1 LNNLNR
7 VILTGYLGKDPEIQP
22 AGATTVTK
30 FSVAVTDRWKDGA
43 GEKQERTNW
52 INIVVWNGNGENV
65 AQYLKKGSHV
75 LVEGSLR
82 VSEWDDKESGQKRWK
97 TEVHAS
103 HVISSTRRLQRLP
116 SLRCRSR
123 RERHERRPRWTSP
136 DDPRLHLHPP

>member
-1 LNNLNR
+1 LNR
-7 VILTGYLGKDPEIQP
+7 VILTGYLGKDPEVQP

-52 INIVVWNGNGENV
+52 LNVVVWNGNGENV

-82 VSEWDDKESGQKRWK
+82 VSEWDDKESGQKRWR

-103 HVISSTRRLQRLP
+103 QIIFLDKKPEETKG
-116 SLRCRSR
+116 SLRSTAR
-123 RERHERRPRWTSP
+123 RKKAT
-136 DDPRLHLHPP
+136 

>member
-1 LNNLNR
+1 MNNLNR

-52 INIVVWNGNGENV
+52 LNVVVWNGNGENV

-75 LVEGSLR
+75 LIEGSLR
-82 VSEWDDKESGQKRWK
+82 VSEWDDKESGQKRSR

-103 HVISSTRRLQRLP
+103 QVIFLDKKPEETKASLP
-116 SLRCRSR
+116 STSR
-123 RERHERRPRWTSP
+123 RKKAT
-136 DDPRLHLHPP
+136 

>member
-7 VILTGYLGKDPEIQP
+7 VILTGYLGKDPETQP

-43 GEKQERTNW
+43 GEKQDRTNW
-52 INIVVWNGNGENV
+52 LSIVVWNGNGENV

-75 LVEGSLR
+75 LIEGSLR
-82 VSEWDDKESGQKRWK
+82 VSEWDDKDSGQKRSR

-103 HVISSTRRLQRLP
+103 QVIFLDKKPEETKAAPRST
-116 SLRCRSR
+116 SR
-123 RERHERRPRWTSP
+123 RKKAT
-136 DDPRLHLHPP
+136 

>member
-1 LNNLNR
+1 MNNLNR
-7 VILTGYLGKDPEIQP
+7 VILTGYLGKDPETQP

-30 FSVAVTDRWKDGA
+30 FSVAVTDRWKDGS

-52 INIVVWNGNGENV
+52 LNIVVWNGNGENV

-82 VSEWDDKESGQKRWK
+82 VSEWEDKESGQKRSR

-103 HVISSTRRLQRLP
+103 QVIFLDKKPEETKA
-116 SLRCRSR
+116 SLRSTSR
-123 RERHERRPRWTSP
+123 RKKAT
-136 DDPRLHLHPP
+136 

>member
-7 VILTGYLGKDPEIQP
+7 VILTGYLGKDPEVQP

-52 INIVVWNGNGENV
+52 LNVVVWNGNGENV

-75 LVEGSLR
+75 LIEGSLR
-82 VSEWDDKESGQKRWK
+82 VSEWDDKESGQKRWR

-103 HVISSTRRLQRLP
+103 QVIFLDKKPEETKAALP
-116 SLRCRSR
+116 STSR
-123 RERHERRPRWTSP
+123 RKKAT
-136 DDPRLHLHPP
+136 

>member
-1 LNNLNR
+1 MNNLNR
-7 VILTGYLGKDPEIQP
+7 VIVTGYLGKDPETQP
-22 AGATTVTK
+22 AAATTVTK
-30 FSVAVTDRWKDGA
+30 FSLAVTDRWKDGS

-103 HVISSTRRLQRLP
+103 QVIFLDKKAPEAPELQVTP
-116 SLRCRSR
+116 
-123 RERHERRPRWTSP
+123 RERNTRKKA
-136 DDPRLHLHPP
+136 

>member
-7 VILTGYLGKDPEIQP
+7 VIISGYLGKDPEVQP

-30 FSVAVTDRWKDGA
+30 FSVAVTDRWKDGS

-75 LVEGSLR
+75 LIEGSLR
-82 VSEWDDKESGQKRWK
+82 VSEWDDKESGQKRWR

-103 HVISSTRRLQRLP
+103 QIIFLDKKPEETKA
-116 SLRCRSR
+116 SLRSTSR
-123 RERHERRPRWTSP
+123 RKKAT
-136 DDPRLHLHPP
+136 

>member
-7 VILTGYLGKDPEIQP
+7 VIVTGYLGKDPETQA

-30 FSVAVTDRWKDGA
+30 FSVAVTDRWKDGN

-52 INIVVWNGNGENV
+52 INVVVWNGNGENV

-75 LVEGSLR
+75 LIEGSLR
-82 VSEWDDKESGQKRWK
+82 VSEWDDKDSGQKRWR

-103 HVISSTRRLQRLP
+103 QVIFLDKKPEDTQAPLP
-116 SLRCRSR
+116 ATSR
-123 RERHERRPRWTSP
+123 RKKAR
-136 DDPRLHLHPP
+136 

>member
-1 LNNLNR
+1 MNNLNR
-7 VILTGYLGKDPEIQP
+7 VILTGYLGKDPETQP

-43 GEKQERTNW
+43 GEKQDRTNW
-52 INIVVWNGNGENV
+52 LSIVVWNGNGENV

-82 VSEWDDKESGQKRWK
+82 VSEWDDKDSGQKRSR

-103 HVISSTRRLQRLP
+103 QVIFLDKKPEETKAAPRST
-116 SLRCRSR
+116 SR
-123 RERHERRPRWTSP
+123 RKKAT
-136 DDPRLHLHPP
+136 

>member
-7 VILTGYLGKDPEIQP
+7 VILTGYLGKDPETQP

-52 INIVVWNGNGENV
+52 LSIVVWNGNGENV

-82 VSEWDDKESGQKRWK
+82 VSEWDDKESGQKRWR

-103 HVISSTRRLQRLP
+103 QVIFLDKKPEETKASLP
-116 SLRCRSR
+116 STSR
-123 RERHERRPRWTSP
+123 RKKAT
-136 DDPRLHLHPP
+136 